1 MNKKMELLEKTIKPL
16 TKREYFAAL
25 AFQTLLRDTAWIEF
39 ERGVLTQK
47 TLQVADQNSKVI
59 ADICV
64 KYADA
69 LLAGLEE
76 NR

>member
-1 MNKKMELLEKTIKPL
+1 MDLLEKTVKPL

-25 AFQTLLRDTAWIEF
+25 ALQTLLKDSAWIEF
-39 ERGVLTQK
+39 ERGVLTPK
-47 TLQVADQNSKVI
+47 TLQVADQNSKTI

-69 LLAGLEE
+69 LIAGLAETH
-76 NR
+76 